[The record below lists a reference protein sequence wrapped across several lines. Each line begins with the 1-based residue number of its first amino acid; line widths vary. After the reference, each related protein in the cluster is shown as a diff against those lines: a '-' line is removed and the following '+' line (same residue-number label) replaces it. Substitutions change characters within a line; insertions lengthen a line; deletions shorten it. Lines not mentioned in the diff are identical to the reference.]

1 MLAFRRLIS
10 RFTSL
15 SPPPK
20 LTRHPY
26 YNVVTVVLFVFV
38 QEVYVVSSR
47 AKRLLLHFLV
57 ELLRYALLLVVY
69 FLAALRYLGNP
80 MSQLFYSNLWVYAFA
95 TLFLIVVQ
103 SVFLEWVTSF
113 LVKRLGLDKVE

>member
-1 MLAFRRLIS
+1 M
-10 RFTSL
+10 
-15 SPPPK
+15 
-20 LTRHPY
+20 
-26 YNVVTVVLFVFV
+26 
-38 QEVYVVSSR
+38 SSR

-57 ELLRYALLLVVY
+57 ELLLYALLLVVY